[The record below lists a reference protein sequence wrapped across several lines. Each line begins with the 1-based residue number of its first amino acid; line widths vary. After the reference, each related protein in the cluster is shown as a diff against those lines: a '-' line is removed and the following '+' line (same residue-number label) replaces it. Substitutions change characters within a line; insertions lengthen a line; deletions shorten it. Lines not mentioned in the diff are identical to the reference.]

1 MFSARAGENSV
12 SFVVSRV
19 SAAKFWPRGLSCG
32 RGSNDCLG
40 YVRVRG
46 PKTAGGLASRE
57 AMQLAEKVA
66 VVTGAASGIGRATA
80 LLFAR
85 EGAAIA
91 LADTNADA
99 GLRVAEEITE
109 AGGRAFFERVDVARA
124 GDCQRLAK
132 RTICEFGRVDIL
144 FNNAGIIRRATV
156 LELTEDDWDR
166 VMAVNVKSIYLLSR
180 EVIPLM
186 QKAGGGTI
194 INTASGWGLAGGAK
208 AAVYC
213 ASKGAVVLLTKA
225 MAIDHGPQKIRV
237 NCICPG
243 DTDTH
248 MLREEAKQL
257 GEENSRFLAESA
269 KRPLGRVGSPAEIA
283 QAALYLASAAS
294 SFVTG
299 TALVVDGGGLAG
311 SV

>member
-1 MFSARAGENSV
+1 
-12 SFVVSRV
+12 
-19 SAAKFWPRGLSCG
+19 
-32 RGSNDCLG
+32 
-40 YVRVRG
+40 
-46 PKTAGGLASRE
+46 
-57 AMQLAEKVA
+57 MQLVRKVA
-66 VVTGAASGIGRATA
+66 LITGGASGIGRATA

-85 EGAAIA
+85 EQAAVA
-91 LADTNADA
+91 LADVNVDA
-99 GLRVAEEITE
+99 GQRVADKITQS
-109 AGGRAFFERVDVARA
+109 GGRAFFEPMDVTLAA
-124 GDCQRLAK
+124 DCQRLVE
-132 RTICEFGRVDIL
+132 RTIREFGRIDIL

-156 LELTEDDWDR
+156 LDLSEDDWDR

-180 EVIPLM
+180 AVIPYM

-208 AAVYC
+208 AAAYC

-243 DTDTH
+243 DTDTG
-248 MLREEAKQL
+248 MLREEAQQL

-269 KRPLGRVGSPAEIA
+269 KRPLGRVGTPEEIA
-283 QAALYLASAAS
+283 QAALYLASDAS

>member
-1 MFSARAGENSV
+1 
-12 SFVVSRV
+12 
-19 SAAKFWPRGLSCG
+19 
-32 RGSNDCLG
+32 
-40 YVRVRG
+40 
-46 PKTAGGLASRE
+46 
-57 AMQLAEKVA
+57 MQLAGKVA
-66 VVTGAASGIGRATA
+66 LITGGASGIGRATA

-91 LADTNADA
+91 LADVNADA
-99 GLRVAEEITE
+99 GQRVADEI
-109 AGGRAFFERVDVARA
+109 AQSGGRAFFEPVDVTRA
-124 GDCQRLAK
+124 GDCQRVVGQ
-132 RTICEFGRVDIL
+132 TIREFGRIDIL

-156 LELTEDDWDR
+156 LDLTEDDWDR

-180 EVIPLM
+180 DVIPYM
-186 QKAGGGTI
+186 QKAGGSI
-194 INTASGWGLAGGAK
+194 INTASGWGLVGGAK

-243 DTDTH
+243 DTDTG
-248 MLREEAKQL
+248 MLREEAQQL
-257 GEENSRFLAESA
+257 GEENSRFLAASA
-269 KRPLGRVGSPAEIA
+269 KRPLGRVGTPEEIA
-283 QAALYLASAAS
+283 QAALYLASDAS